1 MYTYP
6 LSTAHKSCVKTWL
19 SKKDKPLFIMGQP
32 GTGKSTLS
40 KQLLIDYHIIHVNSD
55 HLKYS
60 GKLCDY
66 IKSSLFKKNILMMC
80 STNHYKALLID
91 DLQLFVKYD
100 KSNLKNLYDYVKTH
114 TNTNIPI
121 LIICGNISNKYI
133 LLLQKIS
140 YNITLH
146 STTQLYKSIIKREL
160 KGKQGMNTTQMSQFI
175 NTTDNLHTLKINLYG
190 FKNTRDKLY
199 TINDVLPIIFNTT
212 TSINE
217 LCNICSS
224 EYNTISLNILEN
236 TPYILKKKY
245 VDTMYHVY
253 DSLCVGD
260 YIESKYLDKCLE
272 PDIILLYLCICP
284 IIYLYRNISI
294 RKQYKFT
301 YNSYIGRSLIQIH
314 NQNLTCSSPID
325 YLYILSLI
333 YKLTLLTTPDH
344 TINKLIKDID
354 FDTKILEKQI
364 KVFNYY
370 YNKQLTRKHVSK
382 LLKTIQK

>member
-6 LSTAHKSCVKTWL
+6 LSTTHKSCVKTWL
-19 SKKDKPLFIMGQP
+19 SKKDKPLFIMGQS

-100 KSNLKNLYDYVKTH
+100 KSNLKNIYDYVKTH

-121 LIICGNISNKYI
+121 LIICDNISNKYI

-160 KGKQGMNTTQMSQFI
+160 KGKQGMNTTQMTKFI

-212 TSINE
+212 RSINE

-236 TPYILKKKY
+236 IPYILKKKY

-294 RKQYKFT
+294 RKQYKFI

-354 FDTKILEKQI
+354 FNTKILEKQI

-382 LLKTIQK
+382 LLKTVQK

>member
-1 MYTYP
+1 
-6 LSTAHKSCVKTWL
+6 VKTWL

-121 LIICGNISNKYI
+121 LIICDYISNKYI

-160 KGKQGMNTTQMSQFI
+160 KGKQGMNTTQMTKFI

-212 TSINE
+212 RSINE

-236 TPYILKKKY
+236 IPYILKKKY

-294 RKQYKFT
+294 RKQYKFI

-354 FDTKILEKQI
+354 FNTKILEKQI

-382 LLKTIQK
+382 LLKTVQK

>member
-19 SKKDKPLFIMGQP
+19 SKKDKPLFIMGQS

-100 KSNLKNLYDYVKTH
+100 KSNLKNIYDYVKTH

-121 LIICGNISNKYI
+121 LIICDNISNKYI

-160 KGKQGMNTTQMSQFI
+160 KGKQGMNTTQMTKFI

-212 TSINE
+212 RSINE

-236 TPYILKKKY
+236 IPYILKKKY

-294 RKQYKFT
+294 RKQYKFI

-333 YKLTLLTTPDH
+333 YKSTTIQGIDQ
-344 TINKLIKDID
+344 LIQDID
-354 FDTKILEKQI
+354 FDPKILEKQI

-370 YNKQLTRKHVSK
+370 YNKQLTRKHISK
-382 LLKTIQK
+382 VLKIILK

>member
-6 LSTAHKSCVKTWL
+6 LSTTHKSCVKTWL

-100 KSNLKNLYDYVKTH
+100 KSNLKNIYDYVKTH

-121 LIICGNISNKYI
+121 LIICDYISNKYI

-160 KGKQGMNTTQMSQFI
+160 KGKQGMNTTQMTKFI

-212 TSINE
+212 RSINE

-236 TPYILKKKY
+236 IPYILKKKY

-294 RKQYKFT
+294 RKQYKFI

-354 FDTKILEKQI
+354 FNTKILEKQI

-382 LLKTIQK
+382 LLKTVQK

>member
-6 LSTAHKSCVKTWL
+6 LSTTHKSCVKTWL

-121 LIICGNISNKYI
+121 LIICDYISNKYI

-160 KGKQGMNTTQMSQFI
+160 KGKQGMNTTQMTKFI

-212 TSINE
+212 RSINE

-236 TPYILKKKY
+236 IPYILKKKY

-294 RKQYKFT
+294 RKQYKFI

-354 FDTKILEKQI
+354 FNTKILEKQI

-382 LLKTIQK
+382 LLKTVQK